1 MRRPG
6 DSESVLGIE
15 DEDDVSVLDR
25 PGDTEE
31 PSEADAAYQRELKA
45 REDEESM
52 ARLNAL
58 GDSLART
65 RAEAIN
71 GRNMSGIEDDWREDE
86 EFYQGIDDANRG
98 EMRSLWRTKEPGAA
112 AQAPSTP
119 GMPRSTVFPNITG
132 PYVDMAAARIS
143 DMLLPTDDR
152 GWSLN
157 HSPIP
162 DMAAMAKGEVPLQIV
177 RETAAQFPGKPD
189 LAKQQLTDA
198 VKQAMQQ
205 IAEAKEKAGRAQT
218 RIEDWHVECNYHAE
232 VRRVIEDSARIGVG
246 ILKGPVPQKRRRL
259 AIIEGKLIVKNE
271 VKPGSRRINP
281 WNFYPDPACGENI
294 HDGAYTWEEDR
305 LTKRR
310 LRELKG
316 MPGYIDSQ
324 IDKCL
329 EEGAIKATGDYK
341 PTPEVLEIERTKS
354 ARDRDSYQIWYFH
367 GTVEREDL
375 EAAGCDCTDVNDA
388 HVPALITMVN
398 NRVIKA
404 TLNPLVD
411 TGDFPYDVMPWRRRA
426 GFWAGQGIARQIR
439 TPQRIVTAATRN
451 IMDNAGLAAGPILVF
466 RQGVVYPADGVA
478 GIAPRKV
485 YYIKEDAD
493 EMTDATKAI
502 GVVKIDMIVNELMV
516 ILKLGL
522 DLAEQVTG
530 MPMLLQGQMGKA
542 PDTLGGMQLLNNNA
556 SAGLRRLARM
566 FDDCITEPH
575 VRRYYAWLMEH
586 GEDAEKGDFAIDAR
600 GSSALVERDLQNQ
613 AIAQMAQM
621 VQNPLFGADPKKWF
635 AEFCKSQHLDVKRFE
650 FDDEQWKQ
658 IVDNMKRG
666 PQDARLAVAQ
676 FMGKIQLQMKQ
687 MEQVFEAAENEKDR
701 HLDLVL
707 KDMDAKVEEAMQAG
721 KADVSLTDVK
731 AMLAGIVM
739 KLRTQTQLS
748 REAHVAKQITT
759 PPTEPAGKAEKGKA
773 YAA

>member
-1 MRRPG
+1 MRTRG
-6 DSESVLGIE
+6 DPVETAV
-15 DEDDVSVLDR
+15 DDPTAVRTDPSTDHVDDAFAKELEKR
-25 PGDTEE
+25 KQEE
-31 PSEADAAYQRELKA
+31 A
-45 REDEESM
+45 M
-52 ARLNAL
+52 ARLDAL

-65 RAEAIN
+65 RAEAIA
-71 GRNMSGIEDDWREDE
+71 GRHMSGIEDDWREDE

-112 AQAPSTP
+112 AEKPPQP
-119 GMPRSTVFPNITG
+119 GTPRSTVFPNITG
-132 PYVDMAAARIS
+132 PYVDMAAARIA

-152 GWSLN
+152 GWSIN
-157 HSPIP
+157 HTPVP
-162 DMAAMAKGEVPLQIV
+162 DLAAMAKGEIPKQIL
-177 RETAAQFPGKPD
+177 RETAAKYPNQPD
-189 LAKQQLTDA
+189 LAKKELTSA
-198 VKQAMQQ
+198 VEQAMQAV
-205 IAEAKEKAGRAQT
+205 AEAKAKAERAQT

-246 ILKGPVPQKRRRL
+246 VLKGPVPQKKKRMAIVEGRL
-259 AIIEGKLIVKNE
+259 IKKDEI
-271 VKPGSRRINP
+271 KPGSRRIQP
-281 WNFYPDPACGENI
+281 WNFYPDPACGEDI

-310 LRELKG
+310 LRELRG

-329 EEGAIKATGDYK
+329 AEGAIKATGDYK
-341 PTPEVLEIERTKS
+341 PTPEVLEVERTKS

-375 EAAGCDCTDVNDA
+375 EAAGCDCTDVEDP

-404 TLNPLVD
+404 VLNPLD

-451 IMDNAGLAAGPILVF
+451 IMDNAGLAAGPIIVF
-466 RQGVVYPADGVA
+466 RQGVVYPADGVP
-478 GIAPRKV
+478 GIGPRKV
-485 YYIKEDAD
+485 YYISQDAD

-502 GVVKIDMIVNELMV
+502 GVVKVDMIVNELMV

-556 SAGLRRLARM
+556 SAGLRRLART

-575 VRRYYAWLMEH
+575 VRRYYTWLLEH
-586 GEDAEKGDFAIDAR
+586 GDDAEKGDFAIDAR

-621 VQNPLFGADPKKWF
+621 VQNPVFGADPKRWF
-635 AEFCKSQHLDVKRFE
+635 AEFCKSQHLDAKRFE
-650 FDDEQWKQ
+650 FDDEDWKQ
-658 IVDNMKRG
+658 IVENMKKG

-676 FMGKIQLQMKQ
+676 FMGKIQLQIKQ
-687 MEQVFEAAENEKDR
+687 MEQAFEAAENDKDR
-701 HLDLVL
+701 QLDLVL
-707 KDMDAKVEEAMQAG
+707 KDMDAKIEEAMQQG
-721 KADVSLTDVK
+721 KAAVSLNDVK
-731 AMLAGIVM
+731 AMLTGIVL

-748 REAHVAKQITT
+748 REDRAERIATA
-759 PPTEPAGKAEKGKA
+759 PPTEPSGEAKEGES
-773 YAA
+773 YAH